1 MWRSFVWKKDFDKD
15 EKEKV
20 SNLCKI
26 GNTIWKQNMV
36 FERREVELFRRT
48 DRAMIRA
55 MCGVKL
61 IDQKNTKINA
71 NVGYYR
77 IY

>member
-36 FERREVELFRRT
+36 FERREVELLRRT
-48 DRAMIRA
+48 DRAMR
-55 MCGVKL
+55 GVKL